1 MKQLTNRSYGFVL
14 HGDGKHKLHHGG
26 WVLMTVGTHMLAW
39 DEHNLK
45 LVHRFVPLMYLFC
58 QEHESNGACLMVAD
72 ALNIVCLK
80 YYGTKL
86 CPGGTCADHSDGFKY
101 GFTTAFPQAPF
112 GQCWPHIIRKWK
124 GGEYVSKTWEHFDEV
139 APQLQAMHLAVTDEM
154 RDLLMAQI
162 GQLWDTWRGRK
173 MDTFWN
179 SYCVDGWDNWHMGI
193 FPCPLAT
200 PNQNCQESWHRQLA
214 VSRIPSMFRA
224 STEMLFQV
232 GLPALIEMDAVLL
245 PTELNFGVPS
255 IPKAMMQKALWY
267 VEHQSTHILQARNHD
282 GDKIWYVMRKDNDSG
297 YKKIEKRLIEMYEA
311 AMQGTMDRR
320 VKDLDHLIDIC
331 SLMHIV
337 EPPDAMYFPPPCDGN
352 PLQLT
357 CKGCKGY
364 QHSGIC
370 SHLLAVNHMEKA
382 FNVRAQ
388 LLQIGKSKGK
398 TTGGQQKAPALV
410 RLPEREADSS
420 DEEEERQLQLGMAG
434 Q

>member
-1 MKQLTNRSYGFVL
+1 
-14 HGDGKHKLHHGG
+14 
-26 WVLMTVGTHMLAW
+26 
-39 DEHNLK
+39 
-45 LVHRFVPLMYLFC
+45 
-58 QEHESNGACLMVAD
+58 
-72 ALNIVCLK
+72 
-80 YYGTKL
+80 
-86 CPGGTCADHSDGFKY
+86 
-101 GFTTAFPQAPF
+101 
-112 GQCWPHIIRKWK
+112 
-124 GGEYVSKTWEHFDEV
+124 
-139 APQLQAMHLAVTDEM
+139 
-154 RDLLMAQI
+154 
-162 GQLWDTWRGRK
+162 
-173 MDTFWN
+173 
-179 SYCVDGWDNWHMGI
+179 
-193 FPCPLAT
+193 
-200 PNQNCQESWHRQLA
+200 
-214 VSRIPSMFRA
+214 
-224 STEMLFQV
+224 
-232 GLPALIEMDAVLL
+232 LL